1 MKRKILFLIESLS
14 GGGAEKVLSTLLQH
28 LDYSKLEVT
37 ICCITDIGKYVEE
50 VKPYVNYTSI
60 LPNPSDLKG
69 WKKFFYKLQYKS
81 IYNWLPLK
89 WVYQWFIPHHADI
102 EIAFVE
108 GFATKLLAHST
119 NKKAKKIAWIHIDLE
134 QFHWT
139 QSIFQDIKEEENVYQ
154 KYNQLITVSETAK
167 IGFQR
172 KFKNVSTP
180 IKTLYN
186 PIHCQEIIDK
196 SKLII
201 PLPPKKKESVRLVSI
216 GRFTKQKA
224 YIRLLNIIN
233 QLNTLKYPIELW
245 LLGDGEQRNQIEAYI
260 KENHLEN
267 IVTLWGFQNNPYPY
281 LAQCDLFVCSS
292 ISEGYSTAVTEA
304 LILGIPVITTDCS
317 GMDELLKCGECGI
330 ITENSDEALYKGL
343 KELLD
348 NPSQLKYY
356 KEKAIKRG
364 KDFSLEKLMKPIE
377 KLLKKKKKN
386 FYLLTM
392 VFMVVELKEFFKQ
405 F

>member
-69 WKKFFYKLQYKS
+69 WKKFIYKLQYKF

-102 EIAFVE
+102 EIAFIE

-119 NKKAKKIAWIHIDLE
+119 NKKAKNIAWIHINLE

-139 QSIFQDIKEEENVYQ
+139 QSIYQDIKEEETVYQ

-172 KFKNVSTP
+172 KFKNASTP

-186 PIHCQEIIDK
+186 PIHSQEIIDK

-201 PLPPKKKESVRLVSI
+201 PLPSKKKESIRLVSI

-245 LLGDGEQRNQIEAYI
+245 LLGDGEQRNLLEEYI
-260 KENHLEN
+260 KKNHLEK
-267 IVTLWGFQNNPYPY
+267 IVTLWGFQDNPYAY
-281 LAQCDLFVCSS
+281 LVQCDLFVCSS

-317 GMDELLKCGECGI
+317 GMDELLKGGECGI
-330 ITENSDEALYKGL
+330 ITKNSEEALYIGL
-343 KELLD
+343 KQLLD
-348 NPSQLKYY
+348 NPTQLQYY

-364 KDFSLEKLMKPIE
+364 KDFSLEKLMEPIE
-377 KLLKKKKKN
+377 KL
-386 FYLLTM
+386 FS
-392 VFMVVELKEFFKQ
+392 E
-405 F
+405 

>member
-69 WKKFFYKLQYKS
+69 WKKFIYKLQYKF

-102 EIAFVE
+102 EIAFIE

-119 NKKAKKIAWIHIDLE
+119 NKKAKNIAWIHIDLE

-139 QSIFQDIKEEENVYQ
+139 QSIYQDIKEEETVYQ
-154 KYNQLITVSETAK
+154 KYNHLITVSETAK

-172 KFKNVSTP
+172 KFKNASTP

-186 PIHCQEIIDK
+186 PIHSQEIIDK

-201 PLPPKKKESVRLVSI
+201 PLPSKKKESIRLVSI

-245 LLGDGEQRNQIEAYI
+245 LLGDGEQRNLLEEYI
-260 KENHLEN
+260 KKNHLEK
-267 IVTLWGFQNNPYPY
+267 IVTLWGFQDNPYAY

-304 LILGIPVITTDCS
+304 LILGIPVITTNCS
-317 GMDELLKCGECGI
+317 GMDELLKGGECGI
-330 ITENSDEALYKGL
+330 ITKNSEEALYIGL
-343 KELLD
+343 KQLLD
-348 NPSQLKYY
+348 NPTQLQYY

-364 KDFSLEKLMKPIE
+364 KDFSLEKLMEPIE
-377 KLLKKKKKN
+377 KL
-386 FYLLTM
+386 FS
-392 VFMVVELKEFFKQ
+392 E
-405 F
+405 

>member
-1 MKRKILFLIESLS
+1 MKHKILFLIESLS

-37 ICCITDIGKYVEE
+37 VCCITDIGKYVEE
-50 VKPYVNYTSI
+50 VKPYVYYTSI

-69 WKKFFYKLQYKS
+69 WKKFIYKLQYKF
-81 IYNWLPLK
+81 IYNWLSLK

-139 QSIFQDIKEEENVYQ
+139 QSIYQDIKEEETIYQ

-186 PIHCQEIIDK
+186 PIHSQEIIDK

-224 YIRLLNIIN
+224 YFRLLNIIN

-245 LLGDGEQRNQIEAYI
+245 LLGNGEQRNLLEKYI

-267 IVTLWGFQNNPYPY
+267 VVTLWGFQDNPYAY

-330 ITENSDEALYKGL
+330 ITKNSEEALYKGL
-343 KELLD
+343 KQLLD
-348 NPSQLKYY
+348 NPIQLQYY
-356 KEKAIKRG
+356 KEKAIERG
-364 KDFSLEKLMKPIE
+364 KDFSLEKLMEPIE
-377 KLLKKKKKN
+377 KL
-386 FYLLTM
+386 FIS
-392 VFMVVELKEFFKQ
+392 
-405 F
+405 

>member
-1 MKRKILFLIESLS
+1 MKHQILFLIESLS

-37 ICCITDIGKYVEE
+37 VCCITDIGKYVEE
-50 VKPYVNYTSI
+50 VKPYAYYTYI

-69 WKKFFYKLQYKS
+69 WKKFIYKLQYKF

-108 GFATKLLAHST
+108 GFATKLLSHST

-139 QSIFQDIKEEENVYQ
+139 KSIYKNLKEEETAYQ
-154 KYNQLITVSETAK
+154 QYNQLITVSETAK

-172 KFKNVSTP
+172 KFHNVSTP

-186 PIHCQEIIDK
+186 PINSQEIIDK
-196 SKLII
+196 SKLTI

-224 YIRLLNIIN
+224 YFRLLNIIN

-245 LLGDGEQRNQIEAYI
+245 LLGNGEQRNLLEKYI

-267 IVTLWGFQNNPYPY
+267 VVTLWGFQDNPYAY

-304 LILGIPVITTDCS
+304 LILGIPVITTNCS
-317 GMDELLKCGECGI
+317 GMDELLKGGECGI
-330 ITENSDEALYKGL
+330 ITENSEDALYKGL
-343 KELLD
+343 KQLLD
-348 NPSQLKYY
+348 NPIQLQYY
-356 KEKAIKRG
+356 KEKAIERG
-364 KDFSLEKLMKPIE
+364 KDFSLEKLMGPIE
-377 KLLKKKKKN
+377 KL
-386 FYLLTM
+386 FS
-392 VFMVVELKEFFKQ
+392 E
-405 F
+405 

>member
-1 MKRKILFLIESLS
+1 MTKHKVLFLIESLS
-14 GGGAEKVLSTLLQH
+14 GGGAEKILTTLLQH
-28 LDYSKLEVT
+28 INYNYFDVT
-37 ICCITDIGKYVEE
+37 LCCICNVGKYLNEINPNVH
-50 VKPYVNYTSI
+50 YTFL
-60 LPNPSDLKG
+60 LPSPNNLTRFQ
-69 WKKFFYKLQYKS
+69 KFIYQIKYKL

-172 KFKNVSTP
+172 KFKNASTP

-186 PIHCQEIIDK
+186 PIHSQEIIDK

-201 PLPPKKKESVRLVSI
+201 PLPSKKKESIRLVSI

-245 LLGDGEQRNQIEAYI
+245 LLGDGEQRNLLEKYI

-267 IVTLWGFQNNPYPY
+267 VVTLWGFQDNPYAY

-317 GMDELLKCGECGI
+317 GMDELLKGGECGI
-330 ITENSDEALYKGL
+330 ITKNSEEALYIGL
-343 KELLD
+343 KQLLD
-348 NPSQLKYY
+348 NPTQLQYY

-364 KDFSLEKLMKPIE
+364 KDFSLEKLMEPIE
-377 KLLKKKKKN
+377 KL
-386 FYLLTM
+386 FS
-392 VFMVVELKEFFKQ
+392 E
-405 F
+405 